1 MMMKS
6 FVRPALVL
14 LLAALASAPAAAQ
27 SGAAERE
34 RAQAERARARVSAER
49 ARVDAVRARVGT
61 PGAMHEAAERR
72 AFDLLLR
79 HRAELALS
87 EQQVRRLQAIL
98 ARLDQRNAPLRQRLV
113 EQHHHL
119 QAERRAQLERMSAE
133 QRRAELHRLRQ
144 ARPDV
149 PRSLEP
155 TVRQMRLN
163 IQEAVQQ
170 AQAVLTVRQRLRAR
184 ELVRMEAR
192 AVTRTHVHERRVIRE
207 EAARR
212 QGEAQRAREAHR
224 QRERARRDEAR
235 RP

>member
-6 FVRPALVL
+6 FARPALVL
-14 LLAALASAPAAAQ
+14 LLAALASVPAAAQ

-34 RAQAERARARVSAER
+34 RAQAERARVSAER
-49 ARVDAVRARVGT
+49 ARVDAVRARVAT
-61 PGAMHEAAERR
+61 QGAMHEAAERR

-113 EQHHHL
+113 QQHQHL
-119 QAERRAQLERMSAE
+119 QAERRAQLERMSAG
-133 QRRAELHRLRQ
+133 QRRAELHRLRR

-163 IQEAVQQ
+163 IHEAVQQ

-184 ELVRMEAR
+184 ELARMEVR
-192 AVTRTHVHERRVIRE
+192 AVTRTHVHERRVTRD

-212 QGEAQRAREAHR
+212 QREAQSAREAQR